1 MSDLISK
8 ETSCQQLAGSSCAA
22 ISMVLEPMDRDLG
35 GFSVRRLLPTREL
48 PAVGPFI
55 FFDHLGPAEF
65 PPGSGIDVRPHPH
78 IGLAT
83 ITYVFQGEILHRD
96 NLGSVQAIRPQE
108 INWMTAGQGIV
119 HSERTAPQ
127 LRQQGHTLEALQLW
141 VALPE
146 ADEQTTPFFS
156 HYDSSSLPLIESDGT
171 SIRVMVGAAFGVT
184 SAVKTHSP
192 TLYVEVRL
200 AAGATIIVPD
210 GVEERATYVVSG
222 SLTAKGTLL
231 PQHTLTVFDRSPGIE
246 LTAREQTRLVIIGGT
261 PLGKR
266 TVWWNLA
273 ASRKE
278 LIEKAKDDWRNGRFP
293 NIPGETEFIP
303 LPGS

>member
-1 MSDLISK
+1 MSDLIIQK
-8 ETSCQQLAGSSCAA
+8 TGCQKLSRNSCAA
-22 ISMVLEPMDRDLG
+22 IKMVLEPMDRDLG
-35 GFSVRRLLPTREL
+35 GFSVRRLLPTGEL

-119 HSERTAPQ
+119 HSERTGAQ

-141 VALPE
+141 VALPD
-146 ADEQTTPFFS
+146 ADEQCEPFFS
-156 HYDSSSLPLIESDGT
+156 HYDSSSLPLIESDGR
-171 SIRVMVGAAFGVT
+171 SIRVMIGEAFGGT
-184 SAVKTHSP
+184 SAVRTHSS

-200 AAGATIIVPD
+200 ETGATITVPD
-210 GVEERATYVVSG
+210 GVEERAVYVVSG
-222 SLTAKGTLL
+222 SLSARETIL
-231 PQHTLTVFDRSPGIE
+231 PQHTMTIFDRSPAIE
-246 LTAREQTRLVIIGGT
+246 LTAREKSRLVIIGGT

-273 ASRKE
+273 SSRKD
-278 LIEKAKDDWRNGRFP
+278 LIEKAKDDWRNGRFAR
-293 NIPGETEFIP
+293 IPGETEFIP
-303 LPGS
+303 LPDS

>member
-8 ETSCQQLAGSSCAA
+8 ETSCHKLAGDSCAT
-22 ISMVLEPMDRDLG
+22 IKMVLEPMDRDLG

-48 PAVGPFI
+48 PSVGPFI

-65 PPGSGIDVRPHPH
+65 APGTGIDVRPHPH

-83 ITYVFQGEILHRD
+83 ITYVFEGEILHRD
-96 NLGSVQAIRPQE
+96 NLGSVQAIRPEE
-108 INWMTAGQGIV
+108 INWMTAGKGIV
-119 HSERTAPQ
+119 HSERTGPE
-127 LRQQGHTLEALQLW
+127 LRRQGHTLEALQLW

-146 ADEQTTPFFS
+146 ADEETAPFFI
-156 HYDSSSLPLIESDGT
+156 HYDSSSLPLIAGNGLA
-171 SIRVMVGAAFGVT
+171 IRIMIGEAYGVN

-192 TLYVEVRL
+192 TLYLEARL
-200 AAGATIIVPD
+200 EAGATISIPD
-210 GVEERATYVVSG
+210 EVEERAVYIVSG
-222 SLTAKGTLL
+222 SLSAGETAL
-231 PQHTLTVFDRSPGIE
+231 PQHTMTVFDRTPGIE
-246 LTAREQTRLVIIGGT
+246 LTAREPSRLVIIGGT

-273 ASRKE
+273 ATRKE
-278 LIEKAKDDWRNGRFP
+278 LIEQTKDDWRNGRFP
-293 NIPGETEFIP
+293 RIPGETEFIP

>member
-8 ETSCQQLAGSSCAA
+8 ETSCQLLAGTGCTA
-22 ISMVLEPMDRDLG
+22 ISLVLEPTDRDLG

-48 PAVGPFI
+48 PSVGPFI

-65 PPGSGIDVRPHPH
+65 ASGTGIDVRPHPH

-83 ITYVFQGEILHRD
+83 ITYVFEGEILHRD

-108 INWMTAGQGIV
+108 INWMTAGKGIV
-119 HSERTAPQ
+119 HSERTGPE
-127 LRQQGHTLEALQLW
+127 LRRQGHTLEALQLW

-146 ADEQTTPFFS
+146 ADEETAPFFS
-156 HYDSSSLPLIESDGT
+156 HYDSSSLPLIAGNGITTRIMIGE
-171 SIRVMVGAAFGVT
+171 AYGVK

-192 TLYVEVRL
+192 TLYVEARL
-200 AAGATIIVPD
+200 EVGATITVPD
-210 GVEERATYVVSG
+210 GVEERAVYLVSG
-222 SLTAKGTLL
+222 SLTTGETLL
-231 PQHTLTVFDRSPGIE
+231 PQHTMTVFDSSPGIE
-246 LTAREQTRLVIIGGT
+246 LTARESSRLVIIGGR

-278 LIEKAKDDWRNGRFP
+278 LIEQAKDDWQNGRFP
-293 NIPGETEFIP
+293 KIPGETEFIP
-303 LPGS
+303 LPDA